1 VHVVQLS
8 CHVDPLGRPP
18 AALLDAWPTLRRVA
32 AGSRGN
38 GYEVTVVQAASADVS
53 LERDGVRFEFVRED
67 AAGGARTRLGT
78 WAAPMTR
85 RAVDRVRD
93 LRPDI
98 VHAHGLSFPRHLVRL
113 RRSIPSVPVLAQDH
127 ADHPPPAWRRRMAR
141 AALRGIAGVS
151 FTARSQ
157 ARPFVDAAVLHEDV
171 PVYEVLESSSD
182 FTCGDATVARSA
194 TGLYGDPCLLW
205 LGHLDH
211 NKDPLTVLE
220 GFAIAT
226 ADLPDARLWC
236 CWQRAPLEPIVRDRV
251 DRDVRLRERVHLLGT
266 RPHSEVES
274 MLRAADFF
282 VQGSHTEGSGYAV
295 IEALACGVT
304 PIVTDIPAL
313 RRITRDGA
321 VGRLAPPGDAT
332 AIARAIVAASDP
344 DRAAQRRAAR
354 AHFDRH
360 LSFEVIGEDLR
371 AAYDE
376 ILGRV

>member
-18 AALLDAWPTLRRVA
+18 AQLLEAWPTLRRVA
-32 AGSRGN
+32 AASRGN
-38 GYEVTVVQAASADVS
+38 GYDVTVVQAASADAS
-53 LERDGVRFEFVRED
+53 LMCDGVRFEFVRED
-67 AAGGARTRLGT
+67 AASAARSRLGT

-85 RAVDRVRD
+85 RSIERVRD
-93 LRPDI
+93 LRPDV
-98 VHAHGLSFPRHLVRL
+98 VHAHSLSFPRHLVRV
-113 RRSIPSVPVLAQDH
+113 RRSMPSVPLVVQDH
-127 ADHPPPAWRRRMAR
+127 ADHPPPAWRRRMTR
-141 AALRGIAGVS
+141 AALDGIAGVC

-157 ARPFVDAAVLHEDV
+157 AEPFVQAGVLAEDV
-171 PVYEVLESSSD
+171 PVFEVLESSSD
-182 FTCGDATVARSA
+182 FTCGDAAVARSA
-194 TGLYGDPCLLW
+194 TALHGDPCLLW

-220 GFAIAT
+220 ALASSA

-236 CWQRAPLEPIVRDRV
+236 CWLRAPLEATVRERIERDDRLRDRV
-251 DRDVRLRERVHLLGT
+251 RLLGT
-266 RPHSEVES
+266 RPHSEVEA

-295 IEALACGVT
+295 IEALACGTT

-321 VGRLAPPGDAT
+321 VGRLFPPGDAM
-332 AIARAIVAASDP
+332 AMARGIIDASSA
-344 DRAAQRRAAR
+344 DRAGQRQAAR

-360 LSFEVIGEDLR
+360 LSFAVIGEALR
-371 AAYDE
+371 AAYDR
-376 ILGRV
+376 ILGRM